1 MRKDNAME
9 PKSKLKPYHGLIGL
23 ALVFLILLFVDT
35 LLYKLVGMYYAA
47 IGELLIVAVALVIA
61 LITDKELSFVLPF
74 RLPPVKMFVSS
85 VGLYIG
91 TLMLNGAVNTVTSRF
106 IPDFA
111 ERGEAVNNLAT
122 SMSPA
127 LAIITI
133 AFLPAVCEEIFCRG
147 FLLTSMKPLK
157 NSVFV
162 IIAVAVSFGLLH
174 LDLYTFLPSAL
185 VGALF
190 ALITIKTGSLLIPM
204 ILHFANNSLS
214 VIAAYAGAG
223 AGTDASEVLSGL
235 SVQATVGYV
244 LFYLGLAGI
253 LFWFS
258 GKAFF
263 GKKTKVSKTVIAVI
277 LCFLVSFGGF
287 VAVINASMEV
297 TVMKSL
303 SFRYTD
309 GEPCRY
315 EFVIEKEAE
324 YMVNITVVS
333 DTVTT
338 ISISDGEK
346 TVMISESGKTA
357 SIAVNEKLS
366 PGNYTLTLLNPD
378 GSEKT
383 SGAASVAV
391 NIIRMK

>member
-1 MRKDNAME
+1 ME

-23 ALVFLILLFVDT
+23 ALVFLILLFVDP

-61 LITDKELSFVLPF
+61 LTTDKELSFVLPF

-133 AFLPAVCEEIFCRG
+133 ALLPAVCEEIFCRG

>member
-1 MRKDNAME
+1 ME

-23 ALVFLILLFVDT
+23 ALVFLILLFVDP

-133 AFLPAVCEEIFCRG
+133 ALLPAVCEEIFCRG

-157 NSVFV
+157 NRVFV

-287 VAVINASMEV
+287 AAVINASMEM

-324 YMVNITVVS
+324 YMISVTAVS
-333 DTVTT
+333 DTATA

>member
-1 MRKDNAME
+1 ME

-23 ALVFLILLFVDT
+23 ALVFLILLFVDP

-133 AFLPAVCEEIFCRG
+133 ALLPAVCEEIFCRG

-157 NSVFV
+157 NRVFV

-263 GKKTKVSKTVIAVI
+263 GKKTGVSKTVIAVI
-277 LCFLVSFGGF
+277 LCFLVWFGGF
-287 VAVINASMEV
+287 VAVINASMEM

-309 GEPCRY
+309 GEP
-315 EFVIEKEAE
+315 
-324 YMVNITVVS
+324 
-333 DTVTT
+333 
-338 ISISDGEK
+338 
-346 TVMISESGKTA
+346 
-357 SIAVNEKLS
+357 
-366 PGNYTLTLLNPD
+366 
-378 GSEKT
+378 
-383 SGAASVAV
+383 
-391 NIIRMK
+391 

>member
-1 MRKDNAME
+1 ME

-23 ALVFLILLFVDT
+23 ALVFLILLFVDP

-324 YMVNITVVS
+324 YMISVTAVS
-333 DTVTT
+333 DTATA

-357 SIAVNEKLS
+357 SIAVNEKLT

>member
-1 MRKDNAME
+1 ME

-23 ALVFLILLFVDT
+23 ALVFLILLFVDP

-157 NSVFV
+157 NRVFV

-258 GKAFF
+258 GKVFF
-263 GKKTKVSKTVIAVI
+263 GKKTGVSKTVIAVI

-287 VAVINASMEV
+287 VAVINASMEM

-315 EFVIEKEAE
+315 EFVIEKEAD
-324 YMVNITVVS
+324 YMISVTAVS
-333 DTVTT
+333 DTATT

>member
-1 MRKDNAME
+1 ME

-23 ALVFLILLFVDT
+23 ALVFLILLFVDP

-133 AFLPAVCEEIFCRG
+133 SLLPAVCEEIFCRG

-157 NSVFV
+157 NPVFI
-162 IIAVAVSFGLLH
+162 IIAVAVAFGLLH

-263 GKKTKVSKTVIAVI
+263 GKKTGVSKTVIAVI
-277 LCFLVSFGGF
+277 LCFLVWFGGF
-287 VAVINASMEV
+287 VAVINASMEM

-315 EFVIEKEAE
+315 EFVIEKEAD
-324 YMVNITVVS
+324 YMISVTAVS
-333 DTVTT
+333 DTATA

>member
-1 MRKDNAME
+1 ME

-23 ALVFLILLFVDT
+23 ALVFLILLFVDP

-133 AFLPAVCEEIFCRG
+133 ALLPAVCEEIFCRG

-277 LCFLVSFGGF
+277 HCFLVSFGGF

>member
-1 MRKDNAME
+1 ME

-23 ALVFLILLFVDT
+23 ALVFVILIFVDP
-35 LLYKLVGMYYAA
+35 LLYKLVGIYYAV
-47 IGELLIVAVALVIA
+47 IGELLIAAIALVIA
-61 LITDKELSFVLPF
+61 LMTDKEISFILPF

-91 TLMLNGAVNTVTSRF
+91 TLMLTGAVNTVTSRF

-133 AFLPAVCEEIFCRG
+133 ALLPAVCEEIFCRG

-157 NSVFV
+157 NQVFI

-214 VIAAYAGAG
+214 VIAAYANAG
-223 AGTDASEVLSGL
+223 SETDASSVLSGL
-235 SVQATVGYV
+235 SVQATIGYV

-253 LFWFS
+253 FFWFS

-315 EFVIEKEAE
+315 EFVIEKEAD
-324 YMVNITVVS
+324 YMVSITVVS

-346 TVMISESGKTA
+346 TVMTSESGQTA
-357 SIAVNEKLS
+357 SIAVNEKLT
-366 PGNYTLTLLNPD
+366 PGNYTLTLLDPD

-383 SGAASVAV
+383 SGVASVAV

>member
-1 MRKDNAME
+1 ME

-23 ALVFLILLFVDT
+23 ALVFLILLFVDP

-85 VGLYIG
+85 LGLYIG

-133 AFLPAVCEEIFCRG
+133 ALLPAVCEEIFCRG

-157 NSVFV
+157 NRVFV

-223 AGTDASEVLSGL
+223 AGTDASKVLSGL

-287 VAVINASMEV
+287 VAVINASMEM

-315 EFVIEKEAE
+315 EFVIEKEAD
-324 YMVNITVVS
+324 YMISVTAVS
-333 DTVTT
+333 DTATA

-357 SIAVNEKLS
+357 SIAVNEKLT

>member
-1 MRKDNAME
+1 
-9 PKSKLKPYHGLIGL
+9 
-23 ALVFLILLFVDT
+23 
-35 LLYKLVGMYYAA
+35 
-47 IGELLIVAVALVIA
+47 
-61 LITDKELSFVLPF
+61 
-74 RLPPVKMFVSS
+74 MF
-85 VGLYIG
+85 I
-91 TLMLNGAVNTVTSRF
+91 
-106 IPDFA
+106 
-111 ERGEAVNNLAT
+111 
-122 SMSPA
+122 
-127 LAIITI
+127 
-133 AFLPAVCEEIFCRG
+133 
-147 FLLTSMKPLK
+147 
-157 NSVFV
+157 

-324 YMVNITVVS
+324 YMISVTAVS
-333 DTVTT
+333 DTATA

>member
-1 MRKDNAME
+1 ME

-23 ALVFLILLFVDT
+23 ALVFVILIFVDP
-35 LLYKLVGMYYAA
+35 LLYKLVGIYYAV
-47 IGELLIVAVALVIA
+47 IGELLIAAIALVIA

-91 TLMLNGAVNTVTSRF
+91 TLMLSGAVNTVTSRF
-106 IPDFA
+106 IPNFA

-133 AFLPAVCEEIFCRG
+133 ALLPAVCEEIFCRG

-157 NSVFV
+157 NQVL
-162 IIAVAVSFGLLH
+162 IIAAVAVSFGLLH

-214 VIAAYAGAG
+214 VIAAYANAG
-223 AGTDASEVLSGL
+223 AETDASAALSGL

-253 LFWFS
+253 FFWFS

-263 GKKTKVSKTVIAVI
+263 GKKTKVSKSVIAVI
-277 LCFLVSFGGF
+277 LCVVII
-287 VAVINASMEV
+287 VAGLALAINASMEMA
-297 TVMKSL
+297 VMENL
-303 SFRYTD
+303 SFSYAD
-309 GEPCRY
+309 GKPEKF
-315 EFVIEKEAE
+315 EFTLDKEAE
-324 YMVNITVVS
+324 YMVSITVVS

-346 TVMISESGKTA
+346 AVMTSGSGLQP
-357 SIAVNEKLS
+357 SIAVNEKLEA
-366 PGNYTLTLLNPD
+366 GNYTLTLLDPD
-378 GSEKT
+378 GNEKT
-383 SGAASVAV
+383 SGIAAVTV
-391 NIIRMK
+391 YIIRMK

>member
-1 MRKDNAME
+1 ME

-23 ALVFLILLFVDT
+23 ALVFLILLFVDP

-133 AFLPAVCEEIFCRG
+133 ALLPAVCEEIFCRG

-157 NSVFV
+157 NRVFV

-258 GKAFF
+258 GKVFF
-263 GKKTKVSKTVIAVI
+263 GKKTGVSKTVIAVI

-287 VAVINASMEV
+287 VAVINASMEM

-315 EFVIEKEAE
+315 EFVIEKEAD
-324 YMVNITVVS
+324 YMISVTAVS
-333 DTVTT
+333 DTATV

>member
-1 MRKDNAME
+1 ME

-23 ALVFLILLFVDT
+23 ALVFLILLFVDP

-133 AFLPAVCEEIFCRG
+133 ALLPAVCEEIFCRG

-157 NSVFV
+157 NRVFV

-263 GKKTKVSKTVIAVI
+263 GKKTRVSKTVIAVI

-287 VAVINASMEV
+287 VAVINASMEM

-309 GEPCRY
+309 GKPCRY
-315 EFVIEKEAE
+315 EFVIEKEAD
-324 YMVNITVVS
+324 YMISVTAVS
-333 DTVTT
+333 DTATA

>member
-1 MRKDNAME
+1 ME

-23 ALVFLILLFVDT
+23 ALVFLILLFVDP

-133 AFLPAVCEEIFCRG
+133 ALLPAVCEEIFCRG
-147 FLLTSMKPLK
+147 F
-157 NSVFV
+157 
-162 IIAVAVSFGLLH
+162 LLH

-263 GKKTKVSKTVIAVI
+263 GKKTGVSKTVIAVI

-287 VAVINASMEV
+287 VAVINASMEM

-315 EFVIEKEAE
+315 EFVIEKEAD
-324 YMVNITVVS
+324 YMISVTAVS
-333 DTVTT
+333 DTATA

>member
-1 MRKDNAME
+1 ME

-23 ALVFLILLFVDT
+23 ALVFLILLFVDP

-133 AFLPAVCEEIFCRG
+133 ALLPAVCEEIFCRG

-157 NSVFV
+157 NRVFV

-366 PGNYTLTLLNPD
+366 P
-378 GSEKT
+378 E
-383 SGAASVAV
+383 
-391 NIIRMK
+391 IIRLPFLTPTEAKRPPERRRSLSTLSG

>member
-1 MRKDNAME
+1 ME

-23 ALVFLILLFVDT
+23 ALVFLILLFVDP

-133 AFLPAVCEEIFCRG
+133 ALLPAVCEEIFCRG

-157 NSVFV
+157 NRVFV

-258 GKAFF
+258 GKAFS

-324 YMVNITVVS
+324 YMISVTAVS
-333 DTVTT
+333 DTATA

-391 NIIRMK
+391 NIIRIK

>member
-1 MRKDNAME
+1 ME

-23 ALVFLILLFVDT
+23 ALVFVILIFVDP
-35 LLYKLVGMYYAA
+35 LLYKLVGIYYAVM
-47 IGELLIVAVALVIA
+47 GELLIAAIALVIA
-61 LITDKELSFVLPF
+61 LMTDKEISFILPF

-91 TLMLNGAVNTVTSRF
+91 TLMLTGAVNTVTSRF

-133 AFLPAVCEEIFCRG
+133 ALLPAVCEEIFCRG

-157 NSVFV
+157 NQVFI

-185 VGALF
+185 IGALF

-214 VIAAYAGAG
+214 VIAAYANAG
-223 AGTDASEVLSGL
+223 AETDASAVLSGL
-235 SVQATVGYV
+235 SVQATIGYV

-253 LFWFS
+253 FFWFS

-315 EFVIEKEAE
+315 EFVIEKEAD

-346 TVMISESGKTA
+346 TVMTSESGQTA
-357 SIAVNEKLS
+357 SIAVNEKLT
-366 PGNYTLTLLNPD
+366 PGNYTLTLLDPD

-383 SGAASVAV
+383 SGVASVAV

>member
-1 MRKDNAME
+1 ME

-23 ALVFLILLFVDT
+23 ALVFLILLFVDP

-61 LITDKELSFVLPF
+61 LITDKGLSFVLPF

-106 IPDFA
+106 IHDFA

-133 AFLPAVCEEIFCRG
+133 ALLPAVCEEIFCRG

-157 NSVFV
+157 NRVFV

-253 LFWFS
+253 LLWFS

-324 YMVNITVVS
+324 YMISVTAVS
-333 DTVTT
+333 DTATA

>member
-1 MRKDNAME
+1 ME

-23 ALVFLILLFVDT
+23 ALVFLILLFVDP

>member
-1 MRKDNAME
+1 ME

-23 ALVFLILLFVDT
+23 ALVFLILLFVDP

-61 LITDKELSFVLPF
+61 LITDKGLSFVLPF

-106 IPDFA
+106 IHDFA

-133 AFLPAVCEEIFCRG
+133 ALLPAVCEEIFCRG

-157 NSVFV
+157 NRVFV

>member
-1 MRKDNAME
+1 ME

-23 ALVFLILLFVDT
+23 ALVFLILLFVDP

-111 ERGEAVNNLAT
+111 ERGEAVNNLA
-122 SMSPA
+122 
-127 LAIITI
+127 IITI
-133 AFLPAVCEEIFCRG
+133 ALLPAVCEEIFCRG
-147 FLLTSMKPLK
+147 FFLTSMKPLK
-157 NSVFV
+157 NRVFV

-263 GKKTKVSKTVIAVI
+263 GKKTGVSKTVIAVI

-287 VAVINASMEV
+287 VAVINASMEM

-315 EFVIEKEAE
+315 EFVIEKEAD
-324 YMVNITVVS
+324 YMISVTAVS
-333 DTVTT
+333 DTATT

>member
-1 MRKDNAME
+1 MLPPTRKDNAME

-23 ALVFLILLFVDT
+23 ALVFAILIFVDP
-35 LLYKLVGMYYAA
+35 LLYRLVGIYYAV
-47 IGELLIVAVALVIA
+47 IGELLIAAIALVIA
-61 LITDKELSFVLPF
+61 RITDGELSFVLPF

-91 TLMLNGAVNTVTSRF
+91 TLMLTGAVNTVTSRF

-133 AFLPAVCEEIFCRG
+133 ALLPAVCEEIFCRG

-157 NSVFV
+157 NPVFI

-204 ILHFANNSLS
+204 ILHFAKNSLS
-214 VIAAYAGAG
+214 VIAAYANAG
-223 AGTDASEVLSGL
+223 AETDASAVLSGL

-253 LFWFS
+253 FFWFS

-263 GKKTKVSKTVIAVI
+263 GKKTKV
-277 LCFLVSFGGF
+277 
-287 VAVINASMEV
+287 
-297 TVMKSL
+297 
-303 SFRYTD
+303 
-309 GEPCRY
+309 
-315 EFVIEKEAE
+315 
-324 YMVNITVVS
+324 
-333 DTVTT
+333 
-338 ISISDGEK
+338 
-346 TVMISESGKTA
+346 
-357 SIAVNEKLS
+357 
-366 PGNYTLTLLNPD
+366 
-378 GSEKT
+378 
-383 SGAASVAV
+383 
-391 NIIRMK
+391 

>member
-1 MRKDNAME
+1 ME

-23 ALVFLILLFVDT
+23 ALVFLILLFVDP

-61 LITDKELSFVLPF
+61 LITDKGLSFVLPF

-106 IPDFA
+106 IHDFA

-133 AFLPAVCEEIFCRG
+133 ALLPAVCEEIFCRG

-157 NSVFV
+157 NRVFV

-287 VAVINASMEV
+287 VAVINASMEM

-315 EFVIEKEAE
+315 EFVIEKEAD
-324 YMVNITVVS
+324 YMISVTAVS
-333 DTVTT
+333 DTATA

>member
-1 MRKDNAME
+1 ME

-23 ALVFLILLFVDT
+23 ALVFLILLFVDP

-287 VAVINASMEV
+287 AAVINASMEM

-315 EFVIEKEAE
+315 EFVIEKEAD
-324 YMVNITVVS
+324 YMISVTAVS
-333 DTVTT
+333 DTATA

>member
-1 MRKDNAME
+1 ME

-23 ALVFLILLFVDT
+23 ALVFVILIFVDP
-35 LLYKLVGMYYAA
+35 LLYKLVGIYYAV
-47 IGELLIVAVALVIA
+47 IGELLIAAIALVIA
-61 LITDKELSFVLPF
+61 LMTDKEISFILPF

-91 TLMLNGAVNTVTSRF
+91 TLMLTGAVNTVTSRF

-133 AFLPAVCEEIFCRG
+133 ALLPAVCEEIFCRG

-157 NSVFV
+157 NQVFI

-214 VIAAYAGAG
+214 VIAAYANAG
-223 AGTDASEVLSGL
+223 AETDASAVLSGL
-235 SVQATVGYV
+235 SVQATIGYV

-253 LFWFS
+253 FFWFS

-315 EFVIEKEAE
+315 EFVIEKEAD

-338 ISISDGEK
+338 ISISDGER
-346 TVMISESGKTA
+346 TVMTSESGQTV
-357 SIAVNEKLS
+357 SIAVNEKLT
-366 PGNYTLTLLNPD
+366 PGNYTLTLLDPD

-383 SGAASVAV
+383 SGVASVVV

>member
-1 MRKDNAME
+1 ME

-23 ALVFLILLFVDT
+23 ALVFAILIFVDP

-133 AFLPAVCEEIFCRG
+133 ALLPAVCEEIFCRG

-157 NSVFV
+157 NRVFV

>member
-1 MRKDNAME
+1 ME

-23 ALVFLILLFVDT
+23 ALVFLILLFVDP

-147 FLLTSMKPLK
+147 FLLPSMKPLK
-157 NSVFV
+157 NPVFV

-324 YMVNITVVS
+324 YMISVTAVS
-333 DTVTT
+333 DTATA

>member
-1 MRKDNAME
+1 ME

-23 ALVFLILLFVDT
+23 ALVFLILLFVDP

-133 AFLPAVCEEIFCRG
+133 ALLPAVCEEIFCRG

-157 NSVFV
+157 NRVFV

-287 VAVINASMEV
+287 VAVINASMEM

-324 YMVNITVVS
+324 YMISVTAVS
-333 DTVTT
+333 DTATA

>member
-1 MRKDNAME
+1 ME

-23 ALVFLILLFVDT
+23 ALVFVILIFVDP
-35 LLYKLVGMYYAA
+35 LLYKLVGIYYAVM
-47 IGELLIVAVALVIA
+47 GELLIAAIALVIA
-61 LITDKELSFVLPF
+61 LMTDKEISFILPF
-74 RLPPVKMFVSS
+74 KLPPVKMFVSS

-91 TLMLNGAVNTVTSRF
+91 TLMLTGAVNTVTSRF

-133 AFLPAVCEEIFCRG
+133 ALLPAVCEEIFCRG

-157 NSVFV
+157 NQVFI

-214 VIAAYAGAG
+214 VIAAYANAG
-223 AGTDASEVLSGL
+223 SETDASSVLSGL
-235 SVQATVGYV
+235 SVQATIGYV

-253 LFWFS
+253 FFWFS

-315 EFVIEKEAE
+315 EFVIEKEAD
-324 YMVNITVVS
+324 YMVSITVVS

-346 TVMISESGKTA
+346 TVMTSESGQTA
-357 SIAVNEKLS
+357 SIAVNEKLT
-366 PGNYTLTLLNPD
+366 PGNYTLTLLDPD

-383 SGAASVAV
+383 SGVASVAV

>member
-1 MRKDNAME
+1 ME

-23 ALVFLILLFVDT
+23 ALVFLILLFVDP

-133 AFLPAVCEEIFCRG
+133 ALLPAVCEEIFCRG

>member
-1 MRKDNAME
+1 ME

-23 ALVFLILLFVDT
+23 ALVFLILLFVDP

-133 AFLPAVCEEIFCRG
+133 ALLPAVCEEIFCRG

-157 NSVFV
+157 NRVFV

-315 EFVIEKEAE
+315 EFVIEKEAD
-324 YMVNITVVS
+324 YMISVTAVS
-333 DTVTT
+333 DTATT

>member
-1 MRKDNAME
+1 ME

-23 ALVFLILLFVDT
+23 ALVFLILLFVDP

-133 AFLPAVCEEIFCRG
+133 ALLPAVCEEIFCRG

-157 NSVFV
+157 NRVFV

-223 AGTDASEVLSGL
+223 AGTDVSEVLSGL

-315 EFVIEKEAE
+315 EFVIEKEAD
-324 YMVNITVVS
+324 YMISVTAVS
-333 DTVTT
+333 DTATA

>member
-1 MRKDNAME
+1 ME

-23 ALVFLILLFVDT
+23 ALVFLILLFVDP

-133 AFLPAVCEEIFCRG
+133 ALLPAVCEEIFCRG

-157 NSVFV
+157 NRVFV

-263 GKKTKVSKTVIAVI
+263 GKKTGVSKMVIAVI

-287 VAVINASMEV
+287 VAVINASMEM

-315 EFVIEKEAE
+315 EFVIEKEAD
-324 YMVNITVVS
+324 YMISVTAVS
-333 DTVTT
+333 DTATA

>member
-1 MRKDNAME
+1 ME

-23 ALVFLILLFVDT
+23 ALVFLILLFVDP

-133 AFLPAVCEEIFCRG
+133 ALLPAVCEEIFCRG

-157 NSVFV
+157 NRVFV

-277 LCFLVSFGGF
+277 LCFLVPFGGF

-324 YMVNITVVS
+324 YMISVTAVS
-333 DTVTT
+333 DTATA

>member
-1 MRKDNAME
+1 ME

-23 ALVFLILLFVDT
+23 ALVFLILLFVDP

-133 AFLPAVCEEIFCRG
+133 ALLPAVCEEIFCRG

-157 NSVFV
+157 NRVFV

-324 YMVNITVVS
+324 YMISVTAVS
-333 DTVTT
+333 DTATA

>member
-1 MRKDNAME
+1 ME

-23 ALVFLILLFVDT
+23 ALVFLILLFVDP

-133 AFLPAVCEEIFCRG
+133 ALLPAVCEEIFCRG

-157 NSVFV
+157 NRVFV

-263 GKKTKVSKTVIAVI
+263 GKKTVVSKTVIAVI

-287 VAVINASMEV
+287 VAVINASMEM

-315 EFVIEKEAE
+315 EFVIEKEAD
-324 YMVNITVVS
+324 YMISVTAVS
-333 DTVTT
+333 DTATT

-346 TVMISESGKTA
+346 TVMISEPGKTA

-383 SGAASVAV
+383 SGVASVAV

>member
-1 MRKDNAME
+1 ME

-23 ALVFLILLFVDT
+23 ALVFLILLFVDP

-133 AFLPAVCEEIFCRG
+133 ALLPAVCEEIFCRG

-157 NSVFV
+157 NRVFV

-324 YMVNITVVS
+324 YMISVIAVS
-333 DTVTT
+333 DTATA

>member
-1 MRKDNAME
+1 ME

-23 ALVFLILLFVDT
+23 ALVFLILLFVDP

-133 AFLPAVCEEIFCRG
+133 ALLPAVCEEIFCRG

-157 NSVFV
+157 NRVFV

-287 VAVINASMEV
+287 VAVINASMEM

-315 EFVIEKEAE
+315 EFVIEKEAD
-324 YMVNITVVS
+324 YMISVTAVS
-333 DTVTT
+333 DTATA